1 MCCFRDAHSAA
12 QSTRKPFIRR
22 VLKSIPAHQRICKV
36 PKKRRLEFL
45 ISEDHNSIT
54 RKSKAHYAMIEAV
67 ASKPRRSRKTPKQQR
82 KGTYPVLGYV
92 PFGVIRFATNFL
104 LPVHGDLHENKIPH

>member
-1 MCCFRDAHSAA
+1 MRCFRDALGAA

-45 ISEDHNSIT
+45 TSEDYNSIT
-54 RKSKAHYAMIEAV
+54 RKSKTHYAMVAAV
-67 ASKPRRSRKTPKQQR
+67 APKPRRSRKTPKQQR

-92 PFGVIRFATNFL
+92 PFGIIRFVTNFL
-104 LPVHGDLHENKIPH
+104 LSVHGDLHENKIPH

>member
-1 MCCFRDAHSAA
+1 MLLSGCPQCRSEYQH
-12 QSTRKPFIRR
+12 TYK
-22 VLKSIPAHQRICKV
+22 VLKKWL
-36 PKKRRLEFL
+36 LEFL

-104 LPVHGDLHENKIPH
+104 LSVHGDLHENKIPH